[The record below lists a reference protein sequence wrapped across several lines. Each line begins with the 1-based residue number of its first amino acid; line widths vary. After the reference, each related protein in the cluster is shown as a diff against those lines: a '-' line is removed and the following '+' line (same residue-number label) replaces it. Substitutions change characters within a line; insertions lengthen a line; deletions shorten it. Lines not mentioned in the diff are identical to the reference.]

1 MIDSDISIVI
11 PIYNSESAIIDLV
24 EKLIDELADFRDY
37 RIILVNDS
45 SSDNSSDAIKKLALS
60 NRKILS
66 IDLDGNYG
74 QQSAVFCGLGFVK
87 TDYVVIMDDDGEHN
101 PRDIKKLHKEIIKG
115 FDVVYALNS
124 NSVKQT
130 FIRKAGS
137 KLRDF
142 TFNHLTEKPK
152 DLKVCSFRIL
162 NKQTVNNILKAR
174 SSFVYIS
181 MEILKHT
188 VNIANIKVA
197 YGIRNVSGH
206 SFFKLAA
213 LILKIYIYYSKSKM
227 LSKLRH
233 MGPAFKI
240 LSITESE
247 RN

>member
-11 PIYNSESAIIDLV
+11 PIYNSESTIIELV
-24 EKLIDELADFRDY
+24 EELIDELADFRDY
-37 RIILVNDS
+37 KIILVNDYS
-45 SSDNSSDAIKKLALS
+45 TDNSSDLLKKLAFS
-60 NRKILS
+60 NRKIVS

-74 QQSAVFCGLGFVK
+74 QQSAVFCGLGFAK
-87 TDYVVIMDDDGEHN
+87 TDYTVIMDDDREHN
-101 PRDIKKLHKEIIKG
+101 PRDIKNLHKEIIKG

-124 NSVKQT
+124 NIEKQT

-162 NKQTVNNILKAR
+162 NRKTVNNILKAR
-174 SSFVYIS
+174 SRFVYIS
-181 MEILKHT
+181 MEILKNT

-197 YGIRNVSGH
+197 YGTRNVSGH
-206 SFFKLAA
+206 SFPKLVA
-213 LILKIYIYYSKSKM
+213 LLLKIYIYYSKSKM

-233 MGPAFKI
+233 IGPSFKI